1 MPSCLVPL
9 KKEEILRDESK
20 TDGIADIDYVLT
32 TSELITMI
40 KRSGLMF
47 EDVEPLASSAGSG
60 VIFGAS
66 GGVTEAVMR
75 RLADKHSRSE
85 METIR
90 NSGVR
95 GGEGIKEI
103 VITYQDKEYKAAV
116 VSGLANAE
124 KLIQQIESGEC
135 NYDFIGSHGLP
146 QRAASWEADSLS
158 MLILPAEKPGARVC
172 MPQM

>member
-1 MPSCLVPL
+1 MFGAVAREYYKDPANNEGKKILSVAIMPCTA
-9 KKEEILRDESK
+9 KKGEILRDESK

-47 EDVEPLASSAGSG
+47 EDVELESSDMPFGIGSGAG

-90 NSGVR
+90 QQPECAEAKGSRRSYHLSGQ
-95 GGEGIKEI
+95 GI
-103 VITYQDKEYKAAV
+103 Q
-116 VSGLANAE
+116 SR
-124 KLIQQIESGEC
+124 C
-135 NYDFIGSHGLP
+135 C
-146 QRAASWEADSLS
+146 QRACPMPKTDPADRIRRMQL
-158 MLILPAEKPGARVC
+158 
-172 MPQM
+172 